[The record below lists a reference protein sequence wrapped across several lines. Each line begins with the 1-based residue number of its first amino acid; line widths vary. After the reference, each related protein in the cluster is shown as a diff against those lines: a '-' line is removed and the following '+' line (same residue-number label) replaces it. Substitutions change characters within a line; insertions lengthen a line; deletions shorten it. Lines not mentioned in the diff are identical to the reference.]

1 MNTITEHISKT
12 IESTKTKLQT
22 VRTGR
27 ANPDLLSRIVV
38 EYYGSQVPI
47 NQVANITAS
56 EGNTLLVNVF
66 DQNAVQST
74 EKALQQSDLG
84 LNPQTEGSLIRLRLP
99 DLTEDRRQELVKIVK
114 QQVEEGK
121 VSLRNIR
128 RDHLDKLK
136 NGDLS
141 EDDQKREQDNIQS
154 AIDDASK
161 DLDALGKAKE
171 AEIMTI

>member
-1 MNTITEHISKT
+1 MSTFTEHISKT

-27 ANPDLLSRIVV
+27 ANPDLLSRVSV
-38 EYYGSQVPI
+38 GYYGSQVPI

-56 EGNTLLVNVF
+56 EGNMLLVNVF
-66 DQNAVQST
+66 DQNAVQAT

-84 LNPQTEGSLIRLRLP
+84 LNPQIEGSLIRLRLP
-99 DLTEDRRQELVKIVK
+99 DLTEDRRQDLVKIVK
-114 QQVEEGK
+114 QQIEEGK

-136 NGDLS
+136 NGELS
-141 EDDQKREQDNIQS
+141 EDDQKREQANIQS
-154 AIDDASK
+154 AIDAASK
-161 DLDALGKAKE
+161 DLDNLGKAKE
-171 AEIMTI
+171 SEIMTI